1 MAGKSKGVG
10 EVPFILKGYLF
21 PSGVVLVSR
30 RLPIFRVFLA
40 LSVVLAPVLITDVA
54 DAKTRKPTL
63 QEIAAAK
70 AKEVA
75 KAKAAIAAKAKL
87 DAAAARLKVLAAKA
101 AAAKAILD
109 REKAELQAAK
119 DFSAVATRKT
129 ALAEAVVES
138 ANQQIGSIAAG
149 AYKMGGGFTS
159 LNSLL
164 ESDGPADLI
173 DRLNTLGVVSN
184 NTNLALSRLE
194 SARDAAVKAKVEADK
209 ARAAQASATEKVR
222 VAKVT
227 ADVVKANQKKEVDSL
242 MDVQNALAKQLAS
255 ARNVRVTLEQ
265 QRKLA
270 ILEEQSA
277 NTAATTSGQARIW
290 PDRGLTGRQTIRTTA
305 EQRQVALNFAIKEVK
320 SGKPY
325 VWGAQGPNSYDCS
338 GLVYAAYKNAGLT
351 WTTWSRLNAAL
362 FFVATKRV
370 PLAELQPGDLVFW
383 SYNGSVQAIHHI
395 AIYAGNNMVWEARNT
410 RAGLKYSSIYG
421 MDGLMPSGGRV

>member
-1 MAGKSKGVG
+1 M
-10 EVPFILKGYLF
+10 
-21 PSGVVLVSR
+21 
-30 RLPIFRVFLA
+30 
-40 LSVVLAPVLITDVA
+40 
-54 DAKTRKPTL
+54 
-63 QEIAAAK
+63 
-70 AKEVA
+70 
-75 KAKAAIAAKAKL
+75 
-87 DAAAARLKVLAAKA
+87 AAKA

-119 DFSAVATRKT
+119 AFSAVATRKT

-194 SARDAAVKAKVEADK
+194 SARDAAVIAKAEADT
-209 ARAAQASATEKVR
+209 ARAEQASATEKVR
-222 VAKVT
+222 VAKVA

-305 EQRQVALNFAIKEVK
+305 EQRQVALDFAIKEVK

-351 WTTWSRLNAAL
+351 WTTWSRLNASL

-370 PLAELQPGDLVFW
+370 PLADLQPGDLVFW
-383 SYNGSVQAIHHI
+383 SYNGSVPAIHHI

>member
-1 MAGKSKGVG
+1 M
-10 EVPFILKGYLF
+10 
-21 PSGVVLVSR
+21 VSR

-75 KAKAAIAAKAKL
+75 KAKAATAAKAKL

-101 AAAKAILD
+101 AAAQAILD

-119 DFSAVATRKT
+119 AFSAVAARKT
-129 ALAEAVVES
+129 SLAEAVVES
-138 ANQQIGSIAAG
+138 ANQQIGTIAAG

-184 NTNLALSRLE
+184 NTNLALIRLE
-194 SARDAAVKAKVEADK
+194 SARDAAVIAKVEADT

-222 VAKVT
+222 VAKVA

-277 NTAATTSGQARIW
+277 NTAATTSGQPRIW
-290 PDRGLTGRQTIRTTA
+290 PDRGLTGRQTIRTTP
-305 EQRQVALNFAIKEVK
+305 EQRQIALDFAIKEVK

-351 WTTWSRLNAAL
+351 WTTWSRLNASL

-370 PLAELQPGDLVFW
+370 PLADLQPGDLVFW
-383 SYNGSVQAIHHI
+383 SYNGSVPAIHHI

>member
-1 MAGKSKGVG
+1 M
-10 EVPFILKGYLF
+10 
-21 PSGVVLVSR
+21 VSR

-40 LSVVLAPVLITDVA
+40 LSVVLASVLITDVA

-242 MDVQNALAKQLAS
+242 MSVQNALAKQLAS

>member
-1 MAGKSKGVG
+1 
-10 EVPFILKGYLF
+10 
-21 PSGVVLVSR
+21 
-30 RLPIFRVFLA
+30 
-40 LSVVLAPVLITDVA
+40 
-54 DAKTRKPTL
+54 
-63 QEIAAAK
+63 
-70 AKEVA
+70 
-75 KAKAAIAAKAKL
+75 
-87 DAAAARLKVLAAKA
+87 LKVLAAKA
-101 AAAKAILD
+101 AAAQAILD

-119 DFSAVATRKT
+119 AFSAVAARKT
-129 ALAEAVVES
+129 SLAEAVVES
-138 ANQQIGSIAAG
+138 ANQQIGTIAAG

-184 NTNLALSRLE
+184 NTNLALIRLE
-194 SARDAAVKAKVEADK
+194 SARDAAVIAKVEADT

-222 VAKVT
+222 VAKVA

-242 MDVQNALAKQLAS
+242 MEVQNALAKQLAS

-277 NTAATTSGQARIW
+277 NTAATTSGQPRIW
-290 PDRGLTGRQTIRTTA
+290 PDRGLTGRQTIRTTP
-305 EQRQVALNFAIKEVK
+305 EQRQIALDFAIKEVK

-351 WTTWSRLNAAL
+351 WTTWSRLNASL

-370 PLAELQPGDLVFW
+370 PLADLQPGDLVFW
-383 SYNGSVQAIHHI
+383 SYNGSVPAIHHI

-410 RAGLKYSSIYG
+410 REGLKYSSIYG

>member
-1 MAGKSKGVG
+1 M
-10 EVPFILKGYLF
+10 
-21 PSGVVLVSR
+21 VSR

-75 KAKAAIAAKAKL
+75 KAKAATAAKAKL

-109 REKAELQAAK
+109 REKAELQVAK
-119 DFSAVATRKT
+119 AFSAVAARKT
-129 ALAEAVVES
+129 ALARAEVES
-138 ANQQIGSIAAG
+138 ANQQIGTIAAG
-149 AYKMGGGFTS
+149 VYKMGGGFTS

-184 NTNLALSRLE
+184 NTNLALNRLE
-194 SARDAAVKAKVEADK
+194 SARDDAVKAKAEADA
-209 ARAAQASATEKVR
+209 ARAVQVAATEKVR
-222 VAKVT
+222 VAKVA
-227 ADVVKANQKKEVDSL
+227 ADVVKENQKREVDSL
-242 MDVQNALAKQLAS
+242 MAMQNALAKQLAS

-265 QRKLA
+265 QRQLA
-270 ILEEQSA
+270 ILEEQAA
-277 NTAATTSGQARIW
+277 NTASSTSGQARIW
-290 PDRGLTGRQTIRTTA
+290 PDRGFTGRQTIRTTA
-305 EQRQVALNFAIKEVK
+305 EQRQVALDFAIKEVK

-338 GLVYAAYKNAGLT
+338 GLVYAAYKKAGLT
-351 WTTWSRLNAAL
+351 SPSWSRLNAAL
-362 FFVATKRV
+362 FFVASKRV
-370 PLAELQPGDLVFW
+370 PLADLQPGDLVFW

-395 AIYAGNNMVWEARNT
+395 AIYAGDNMVWEARNT

>member
-1 MAGKSKGVG
+1 M
-10 EVPFILKGYLF
+10 I
-21 PSGVVLVSR
+21 SR

-242 MDVQNALAKQLAS
+242 MSVQNALAKQLAS

>member
-1 MAGKSKGVG
+1 M
-10 EVPFILKGYLF
+10 
-21 PSGVVLVSR
+21 VSR

-242 MDVQNALAKQLAS
+242 MSVQNALAKQLAS

-265 QRKLA
+265 QSKLA
-270 ILEEQSA
+270 FLEEQSA

>member
-1 MAGKSKGVG
+1 M
-10 EVPFILKGYLF
+10 
-21 PSGVVLVSR
+21 VSR

-242 MDVQNALAKQLAS
+242 MSVQNALAKQLAS

>member
-1 MAGKSKGVG
+1 M
-10 EVPFILKGYLF
+10 
-21 PSGVVLVSR
+21 VSR

-40 LSVVLAPVLITDVA
+40 LSVVLATVLITDVA

-194 SARDAAVKAKVEADK
+194 SARDAAVIAKAEADT
-209 ARAAQASATEKVR
+209 ARAEQASATEKVR
-222 VAKVT
+222 VAKVA
-227 ADVVKANQKKEVDSL
+227 ADEVKANQKKEVDSL
-242 MDVQNALAKQLAS
+242 MSVQNALAKQLAS

>member
-1 MAGKSKGVG
+1 
-10 EVPFILKGYLF
+10 
-21 PSGVVLVSR
+21 
-30 RLPIFRVFLA
+30 LPIFRVFLA
-40 LSVVLAPVLITDVA
+40 LSVVLAPVLISEVA

-75 KAKAAIAAKAKL
+75 KAKAATAAKAKL

-101 AAAKAILD
+101 AAAQAILD

-119 DFSAVATRKT
+119 AFSAVAARKT
-129 ALAEAVVES
+129 SLAEAVVES
-138 ANQQIGSIAAG
+138 ANQQIGTIAAG

-184 NTNLALSRLE
+184 NTNLALIRLE
-194 SARDAAVKAKVEADK
+194 SARDAAVIAKVEADT

-222 VAKVT
+222 VAKVA

-242 MDVQNALAKQLAS
+242 MEVQNALAKQLAS

-277 NTAATTSGQARIW
+277 NTAATTSGQPRIW
-290 PDRGLTGRQTIRTTA
+290 PDRGLTGRQTIRTTP
-305 EQRQVALNFAIKEVK
+305 EQRQIALDFAIKEVK

-351 WTTWSRLNAAL
+351 WTTWSRLNASL

-370 PLAELQPGDLVFW
+370 PLADLQPGDLVFW
-383 SYNGSVQAIHHI
+383 SYNGSVPAIHHI

>member
-1 MAGKSKGVG
+1 
-10 EVPFILKGYLF
+10 
-21 PSGVVLVSR
+21 LVSR

-75 KAKAAIAAKAKL
+75 KAKAATAAKAKL

-101 AAAKAILD
+101 AAAQAILD

-119 DFSAVATRKT
+119 AFSAVAARKT
-129 ALAEAVVES
+129 SLAEAVVES
-138 ANQQIGSIAAG
+138 ANQQIGTIAAG

-184 NTNLALSRLE
+184 NTNLALIRLE
-194 SARDAAVKAKVEADK
+194 SARDAAVIAKVEADT

-222 VAKVT
+222 VAKVA

-277 NTAATTSGQARIW
+277 NTAATTSGQPRIW
-290 PDRGLTGRQTIRTTA
+290 PDRGLTGRQTIRTTP
-305 EQRQVALNFAIKEVK
+305 EQRQIALDFAIKEVK

-351 WTTWSRLNAAL
+351 WTTWSRLNASL

-370 PLAELQPGDLVFW
+370 PLADLQPGDLVFW
-383 SYNGSVQAIHHI
+383 SYNGSVPAIHHI

>member
-1 MAGKSKGVG
+1 M
-10 EVPFILKGYLF
+10 
-21 PSGVVLVSR
+21 VSR

-242 MDVQNALAKQLAS
+242 MSVQNALAKQLAS

-290 PDRGLTGRQTIRTTA
+290 PDRGLTGRQTIRTTP
-305 EQRQVALNFAIKEVK
+305 EQRQVALDFAIKEVK

>member
-1 MAGKSKGVG
+1 M
-10 EVPFILKGYLF
+10 
-21 PSGVVLVSR
+21 VSR

-101 AAAKAILD
+101 AAAQAILD

-119 DFSAVATRKT
+119 AFSAVATRKT

-138 ANQQIGSIAAG
+138 ANQQIGTIAAG

>member
-1 MAGKSKGVG
+1 M
-10 EVPFILKGYLF
+10 
-21 PSGVVLVSR
+21 
-30 RLPIFRVFLA
+30 FLA

-242 MDVQNALAKQLAS
+242 MSVQNALAKQLAS

>member
-1 MAGKSKGVG
+1 M
-10 EVPFILKGYLF
+10 I
-21 PSGVVLVSR
+21 SR
-30 RLPIFRVFLA
+30 RLPVFRVFLA
-40 LSVVLAPVLITDVA
+40 LSVVLAPVLISDVA

-75 KAKAAIAAKAKL
+75 KAKAATAAKAKL

-101 AAAKAILD
+101 AAAQAILD

-119 DFSAVATRKT
+119 AFSAVAARKT
-129 ALAEAVVES
+129 SLAEAVVES
-138 ANQQIGSIAAG
+138 ANQQIGTIAAG

-184 NTNLALSRLE
+184 NTNLALIRLE
-194 SARDAAVKAKVEADK
+194 SARDAAVIAKAEADT
-209 ARAAQASATEKVR
+209 ARAAQASATEEVR
-222 VAKVT
+222 VAKVA

-242 MDVQNALAKQLAS
+242 MEVQNALAKQLAS

-277 NTAATTSGQARIW
+277 NTAATTSGQPRIW
-290 PDRGLTGRQTIRTTA
+290 PDRGLTGRQTIRTTP
-305 EQRQVALNFAIKEVK
+305 EQRQIALDFAIKEVK

-338 GLVYAAYKNAGLT
+338 GLVYLAYKKAGLT
-351 WTTWSRLNAAL
+351 WTTWSRLNASL

-370 PLAELQPGDLVFW
+370 PLADLQPGDLVFW
-383 SYNGSVQAIHHI
+383 SYNGSVPAIHHI

>member
-1 MAGKSKGVG
+1 M
-10 EVPFILKGYLF
+10 
-21 PSGVVLVSR
+21 
-30 RLPIFRVFLA
+30 
-40 LSVVLAPVLITDVA
+40 VLAPVLITDVA